1 MNAAVPL
8 KDRILAAAAATP
20 SLTRRQGNRVVFG
33 VLAVSLAFAI
43 CMFELAGGFAHS
55 RDRPLAL
62 TLRLADGWAMVS
74 AALAWVV
81 GRKTTPFVQAPELLA
96 LLVVGC
102 PFALMAWM
110 SRFYGAYADPLPADH
125 WRCLLATLALA
136 AVPLGGLLWMRRGQ
150 EPQYPATLGAA
161 MGAVAGAWSAV
172 VVILWCP
179 DTSPSH
185 ALAGHA
191 LPLALTIV
199 TGAAAGASVLG
210 IRPSRYDFAV
220 SSRPRDP
227 AGASTGR

>member
-1 MNAAVPL
+1 MNAAMPL
-8 KDRILAAAAATP
+8 KDRILTAAAATP
-20 SLTRRQGNRVVFG
+20 SLTRRQGKRLGFG
-33 VLAVSLAFAI
+33 VVALSLAFAI
-43 CMFELAGGFAHS
+43 TAFELAGGFAHS

-62 TLRLADGWAMVS
+62 TVRFADGWAMFS

-110 SRFYGAYADPLPADH
+110 SRFHGAYADPLPAEH
-125 WRCLLATLALA
+125 WRCLLGTLALA
-136 AVPLGGLLWMRRGQ
+136 AIPLGCFLRMRRGQ

-172 VVILWCP
+172 VMVLWCP

-191 LPLALTIV
+191 FPLALTIV
-199 TGAAAGASVLG
+199 IGSLAGASLLG
-210 IRPSRYDFAV
+210 IRPWRYDLAL